1 MICIY
6 SQNNTEY
13 TKNGDAVLIP
23 SVCELQMT
31 INGTWAL
38 SIEHPYDPEERYK
51 YIVEGAVIRADIKC
65 IRELTTV
72 HQRFRIYHY
81 TKNLHSVTAIAFPI
95 AMESTYD
102 SPIDNLVITAKTGVQ
117 AMATLQSY
125 SNKYTLSTDINTIRS
140 TSLANTNIN
149 NAIAS
154 GDANS
159 FIKVWGGEIL
169 YDNLKYSVKSL
180 LGDDN
185 ADYLIHYG
193 RNLSEIDYQTD
204 DSGLT
209 TRIKPISKD
218 GIRLNGS
225 GYVDSPKIYDY
236 PIIHTRYMQAPYDL
250 IEDDDTSNSA
260 TAIATRTAKAT
271 VGASTTNESE
281 DAYDAAMEA
290 GYQPEYI
297 KTIKSNIVSAVQ
309 TMALASVTS
318 TSLYNYLAQV
328 IADNMAWL
336 GNLEQ
341 PEWDWRG
348 SYENGWWY
356 GNDDSYAKSMY
367 VHIGKKWSYFGA
379 NGYWQE
385 PADDSETWD
394 WYQVTGED
402 GKRFGNF
409 NKYYAHDEYVYITMD
424 GVLKKYW
431 FNNEGWYEAEN
442 SGDSEWDWHG
452 SGTSE
457 DPYWFGE
464 EAASAED
471 TKKFAHDV
479 WLFIDGALYFFD
491 HFGYY
496 TPGSQRQDYQWDWV
510 EEDERFWFGNAEN
523 HEYAAV
529 YLTSQWCK
537 INGTWYYFDA
547 NGYVVA
553 ENISRANSVSLFT
566 REMAALKTE
575 VDTQS
580 NALYTV
586 LYGLMTAFANQ
597 QYTDGADVPAI
608 TITVNMVDLSKTT
621 EYSGYA
627 ALEQVKLGD
636 SVKCIDDDHDISL
649 TSRVIGLTYDCIR
662 DFNKQVVIG
671 TPTATVSQILGNAG
685 GTPVAGGFDTSAL
698 EAQINANAEA
708 IEGVADDV
716 QELQD
721 GKQDKLT
728 AGSGINITGNVI
740 SATGGSGGLNY
751 FHENQASL
759 YGQNTI
765 DDELRRNGNYRFNH
779 AVSARYNLHEPFST
793 WGDVQFDTI
802 NDNGEVV
809 IAVTWERT
817 IITSLWSQ
825 STGEDNGIMVITTDP
840 TVCGLNATDRTS
852 IYQTLTASY
861 VYGDFTDEQSH
872 YDSIGGWVTSTFT
885 YEGTTYYVMLCHNTT
900 YKDWSYEADSIKT
913 IGSTLHY
920 KDDRGIY
927 SSVAE
932 FALAVFTMSNTGQT
946 ISSYSGLHQGDN
958 LAFFAGATTPT
969 GSDAPIKI
977 YADGTYEGIGGE
989 LDDVKVNGVSKK
1001 IGRTAYI
1008 DLTEY
1013 AEKTDLPEANPSGTA
1028 TDTLTK
1034 LGIEGTVYEIQSGG
1048 GGGTSLILNACKYS
1062 TDEQV
1067 VGIWTDGKPL
1077 YQKTI
1082 YPTSQVTLSNTA
1094 WTQISWNDEPTNIDT
1109 LVSAEFTEGNT
1120 VPNSYSQVRFA
1131 WQNSHICGASEVT
1144 NPFPVATNIT
1154 CRVTF
1159 RYTKTTDSAGSGG
1172 YQAYGFSPIIYSE
1185 EEREVG
1191 VWTDNKPLY
1200 QKTFYFELTAATF
1213 YLDLSPLNAENVVYE
1228 EGYVIHNNGKYKL
1241 DLPYYEDN
1249 NYKVFTKRITDGM
1262 NAIAFYAG
1270 NGILT
1275 WYKNGMIT
1283 LQYTKTTDIA
1293 GSGEY
1298 NTLGIPNV
1306 HYTTDEQVIGT
1317 WLGETLYRRV
1327 YDFSSLITI
1336 PPNNWLK
1343 VANDWQIQPIRGT
1356 VIVPASRATFDVAV
1370 DCDDNDGLYI
1380 RSWLEYSNV
1389 KYLIVEYT
1397 KTS

>member
-13 TKNGDAVLIP
+13 AKNGDAVLIP
-23 SVCELQMT
+23 TLCNLQMT
-31 INGTWAL
+31 INGTWEL
-38 SIEHPYDPEERYK
+38 RLEHPYDPEERYK

-65 IRELTTV
+65 ISELTTV
-72 HQRFRIYHY
+72 QQRFRIYKY
-81 TKNLHSVTAIAFPI
+81 EKNLHSVTAIAFPI

-102 SPIDNLVITAKTGVQ
+102 SPIDNLVISGKTGVQ
-117 AMATLQSY
+117 AMAALQAY
-125 SNKYTLSTDINTIRS
+125 TNKYTLSTDITTVRS

-154 GDANS
+154 GEGGS

-169 YDNLKYSVKSL
+169 YDNLKYSVKSKI
-180 LGDDN
+180 GNAN

-193 RNLSEIDYQTD
+193 SNLSEISYEKD

-250 IEDDDTSNSA
+250 IEDDNASNSA
-260 TAIATRTAKAT
+260 TAIATRTAKAA
-271 VGASTTNESE
+271 VGTSTTNESE

-385 PADDSETWD
+385 PADDSETWN

-553 ENISRANSVSLFT
+553 ENTSIANSVSLFT
-566 REMAALKTE
+566 REMAAVKTT
-575 VDTQS
+575 VDAQNS
-580 NALYTV
+580 ALYTV
-586 LYGLMTAFANQ
+586 LYNLMTAFANQ
-597 QYTDGADVPAI
+597 QYSDGADVPAL

-621 EYSGYA
+621 EYSEYA
-627 ALEQVKLGD
+627 ALEEVKLGD
-636 SVKCIDDDHDISL
+636 SVEVIDDVHDISL
-649 TSRVIGLTYDCIR
+649 TSRVVGMTYDCIR
-662 DFNKQVVIG
+662 DFNSQVVIG
-671 TPTATVSQILGNAG
+671 TPSATVPEILGNAG
-685 GTPVAGGFDTSAL
+685 GTPVAGGFDVS
-698 EAQINANAEA
+698 A
-708 IEGVADDV
+708 IESQISAATDAIAVVASDV
-716 QELQD
+716 NRLETS
-721 GKQDKLT
+721 KQDKLI
-728 AGSGINITGNVI
+728 AGSGISIVNNVI
-740 SATGGSGGLNY
+740 SASGGGLQY
-751 FHENQASL
+751 FHETQNSL
-759 YGQNTI
+759 YGDNPERWSCLDGFYFDFQAVDHYGINDSSEHFPLVKTNDVPAIVCATI
-765 DDELRRNGNYRFNH
+765 CNSSGHIGNY
-779 AVSARYNLHEPFST
+779 Y
-793 WGDVQFDTI
+793 
-802 NDNGEVV
+802 
-809 IAVTWERT
+809 
-817 IITSLWSQ
+817 
-825 STGEDNGIMVITTDP
+825 TGA
-840 TVCGLNATDRTS
+840 TVFISKSPEGTN
-852 IYQTLTASY
+852 Y
-861 VYGDFTDEQSH
+861 
-872 YDSIGGWVTSTFT
+872 TFT
-885 YEGTTYYVMLCHNTT
+885 QNGTTYNGGYSVGDTRLGGNCANMVQTYEYDGETWYVACFGSLGLSGGGSPQDGVFH
-900 YKDWSYEADSIKT
+900 SIAGGDLFNLNQT
-913 IGSTLHY
+913 VGRIFQHVDPQEVGARFSGMSTGS
-920 KDDRGIY
+920 D
-927 SSVAE
+927 
-932 FALAVFTMSNTGQT
+932 
-946 ISSYSGLHQGDN
+946 
-958 LAFFAGATTPT
+958 LAFFAGASVND
-969 GSDAPIKI
+969 GSDALFKI
-977 YADGTYEGIGGE
+977 FASGKIEGLLNFSVEERKAGTWVDGASLYMKCVPTSGT
-989 LDDVKVNGVSKK
+989 V
-1001 IGRTAYI
+1001 
-1008 DLTEY
+1008 
-1013 AEKTDLPEANPSGTA
+1013 PSGA
-1028 TDTLTK
+1028 TEIYRMEMTGYDFILYTK
-1034 LGIEGTVYEIQSGG
+1034 
-1048 GGGTSLILNACKYS
+1048 
-1062 TDEQV
+1062 
-1067 VGIWTDGKPL
+1067 
-1077 YQKTI
+1077 
-1082 YPTSQVTLSNTA
+1082 
-1094 WTQISWNDEPTNIDT
+1094 
-1109 LVSAEFTEGNT
+1109 
-1120 VPNSYSQVRFA
+1120 
-1131 WQNSHICGASEVT
+1131 GAS
-1144 NPFPVATNIT
+1144 
-1154 CRVTF
+1154 
-1159 RYTKTTDSAGSGG
+1159 
-1172 YQAYGFSPIIYSE
+1172 
-1185 EEREVG
+1185 
-1191 VWTDNKPLY
+1191 
-1200 QKTFYFELTAATF
+1200 
-1213 YLDLSPLNAENVVYE
+1213 
-1228 EGYVIHNNGKYKL
+1228 
-1241 DLPYYEDN
+1241 
-1249 NYKVFTKRITDGM
+1249 
-1262 NAIAFYAG
+1262 
-1270 NGILT
+1270 
-1275 WYKNGMIT
+1275 
-1283 LQYTKTTDIA
+1283 
-1293 GSGEY
+1293 
-1298 NTLGIPNV
+1298 
-1306 HYTTDEQVIGT
+1306 
-1317 WLGETLYRRV
+1317 
-1327 YDFSSLITI
+1327 
-1336 PPNNWLK
+1336 
-1343 VANDWQIQPIRGT
+1343 
-1356 VIVPASRATFDVAV
+1356 
-1370 DCDDNDGLYI
+1370 
-1380 RSWLEYSNV
+1380 
-1389 KYLIVEYT
+1389 
-1397 KTS
+1397 

>member
-553 ENISRANSVSLFT
+553 ENTSRANSVSLFT

-636 SVKCIDDDHDISL
+636 SVKCIDDVHDISL

-721 GKQDKLT
+721 GKQNKLT

-740 SATGGSGGLNY
+740 SATGGSGGLEY
-751 FHENQASL
+751 FHETQNSL

-872 YDSIGGWVTSTFT
+872 YDSIGGWATSTFT
-885 YEGTTYYVMLCHNTT
+885 YQGTTYYVMLCHNNT

-920 KDDRGIY
+920 KDDRDIY

-946 ISSYSGLHQGDN
+946 ISSYSGLHQGDD
-958 LAFFAGATTPT
+958 LAFFAG
-969 GSDAPIKI
+969 GSDSNGTDAPIKI
-977 YADGTYEGIGGE
+977 FTDGTTEGLVTE
-989 LDDVKVNGVSKK
+989 E
-1001 IGRTAYI
+1001 
-1008 DLTEY
+1008 DLQDY
-1013 AEKTDLPEANPSGTA
+1013 AKLEDLPQIEANPSETPTDVLNSINIDGTA
-1028 TDTLTK
+1028 
-1034 LGIEGTVYEIQSGG
+1034 YEIQGG
-1048 GGGTSLILNACKYS
+1048 GGGSSGSAYR
-1062 TDEQV
+1062 EV
-1067 VGIWTDGKPL
+1067 VLWNN
-1077 YQKTI
+1077 
-1082 YPTSQVTLSNTA
+1082 PTSTASWSNPVTMTLNDDITNYYELKVVFSN
-1094 WTQISWNDEPTNIDT
+1094 QS
-1109 LVSAEFTEGNT
+1109 GNT
-1120 VPNSYSQVRFA
+1120 YGYITIPVSEVLAHNYTQYFSNDA
-1131 WQNSHICGASEVT
+1131 IGGASNYVLVNAINE
-1144 NPFPVATNIT
+1144 IT
-1154 CRVTF
+1154 GYPKDTG
-1159 RYTKTTDSAGSGG
+1159 TTSYYVKVIGIKYGG
-1172 YQAYGFSPIIYSE
+1172 NLSPIIYST

-1200 QKTFYFELTAATF
+1200 QKTYANVN
-1213 YLDLSPLNAENVVYE
+1213 LSNNQDVVIDANVSTMQLKS
-1228 EGYVIHNNGKYKL
+1228 YVIDFSGTTNTSTQQIGDTSDTLYIDSRGLIYWINRPSGWWSAL
-1241 DLPYYEDN
+1241 SN
-1249 NYKVFTKRITDGM
+1249 ANITV
-1262 NAIAFYAG
+1262 
-1270 NGILT
+1270 
-1275 WYKNGMIT
+1275 W
-1283 LQYTKTTDIA
+1283 YTKTTDVA
-1293 GSGEY
+1293 GSGSY
-1298 NTLGIPNV
+1298 NTLGVPNV
-1306 HYTTDEQVIGT
+1306 HYDGNEKVIGT
-1317 WLGETLYRRV
+1317 WFGETLYERTYTYSGTYGGTDTFETDIPITHKIVNVFGKNDYIVDGQTYTVMINSPYAQFPYDIANNHYV
-1327 YDFSSLITI
+1327 YKFA
-1336 PPNNWLK
+1336 
-1343 VANDWQIQPIRGT
+1343 V
-1356 VIVPASRATFDVAV
+1356 ASRSLPTEIKMTVQ
-1370 DCDDNDGLYI
+1370 
-1380 RSWLEYSNV
+1380 
-1389 KYLIVEYT
+1389 YT

>member
-117 AMATLQSY
+117 AMAALQSY

-271 VGASTTNESE
+271 VGASTSNESE

-385 PADDSETWD
+385 PADDSETWN

-529 YLTSQWCK
+529 FLTSQWCK

-553 ENISRANSVSLFT
+553 ENTSRANSVSLFT

-708 IEGVADDV
+708 IEGVAADV

-751 FHENQASL
+751 FHETQNSL
-759 YGQNTI
+759 YGQKTI

-872 YDSIGGWVTSTFT
+872 YDSIGGWATSTFT
-885 YEGTTYYVMLCHNTT
+885 YQGTTYYVMLCHNNT

-946 ISSYSGLHQGDN
+946 ISSYSGLHQGDD

-1048 GGGTSLILNACKYS
+1048 GGSALILNACKYS

-1094 WTQISWNDEPTNIDT
+1094 LTQISWNDEPTNIDT

-1200 QKTFYFELTAATF
+1200 AKTVTTGGSVPSGATLVYRQELSNKDCI
-1213 YLDLSPLNAENVVYE
+1213 Y
-1228 EGYVIHNNGKYKL
+1228 
-1241 DLPYYEDN
+1241 
-1249 NYKVFTKRITDGM
+1249 
-1262 NAIAFYAG
+1262 
-1270 NGILT
+1270 
-1275 WYKNGMIT
+1275 
-1283 LQYTKTTDIA
+1283 YTKDSDVA

-1306 HYTTDEQVIGT
+1306 HYDGNEKVIGT
-1317 WLGETLYRRV
+1317 YFGETLYERTWK
-1327 YDFSSLITI
+1327 LTI
-1336 PPNNWLK
+1336 PNQSGGYMFTEGAISNLKMVVENSWSVNGLGMRTGVPWYDSASLYFDDHVASGIEFWFKSNNY
-1343 VANDWQIQPIRGT
+1343 AGQT
-1356 VIVPASRATFDVAV
+1356 
-1370 DCDDNDGLYI
+1370 
-1380 RSWLEYSNV
+1380 
-1389 KYLIVEYT
+1389 LIYTAKYT
-1397 KTS
+1397 KTT